1 MHEYSIVQ
9 ALLERVDREVRSHR
23 ASRVHRVHVCIGEVA
38 GVEIDLL
45 KTAFETIRRGT
56 ACEAADLDVRRA
68 DARWECPRCGSPL
81 RRGSALQCPSCGVA
95 ARLVSGDEIML
106 DRIEMEVA

>member
-56 ACEAADLDVRRA
+56 ACEAADRRRPARRRAMGMPAVRLADPPGLGAAVPLVRR
-68 DARWECPRCGSPL
+68 
-81 RRGSALQCPSCGVA
+81 RRAAGV
-95 ARLVSGDEIML
+95 R
-106 DRIEMEVA
+106 